1 MLGDTWQGGGWQGSP
16 SFPTLKHRC
25 LPKTLLL
32 LLLEELVAGAGA
44 GQEQPKT
51 LGMERG
57 DLGAAVQIWGRT
69 LQNAPQAR
77 AAHLPIRGRDEA
89 EEFIDVP
96 DVEPVGVEL
105 HGCLHPLR
113 EEEIPHGPGHP
124 PATKPGG

>member
-1 MLGDTWQGGGWQGSP
+1 MVGLGTACSPAAQRGSSLSPHAGRTHGGGLAGSP

-57 DLGAAVQIWGRT
+57 DLGAAV
-69 LQNAPQAR
+69 
-77 AAHLPIRGRDEA
+77 
-89 EEFIDVP
+89 
-96 DVEPVGVEL
+96 
-105 HGCLHPLR
+105 
-113 EEEIPHGPGHP
+113 
-124 PATKPGG
+124 